1 MEAYTIKPVRSTAP
15 LLAQRFVET
24 KAQLARDR
32 ALFKRLDAELQADID
47 LTCPPR
53 HPLSSTSVV
62 PLHNS
67 VFGPLERRENRKTL
81 WLLIGTLNLAYPDHD
96 FTALTAGDF
105 VREASARTV
114 LVQLSTALGHLRHAA
129 STCVSSAS
137 PPKFST
143 SLSSL
148 SSSAGSATEEQPSTA
163 SAHPVLRQVLDPIID
178 LDDCE
183 VYSYA
188 PDFESDP
195 HNGESDSEE
204 ADSEDD
210 EANMCGGEDDEGLAW
225 PMDGFA
231 TPRLHRR
238 RSTRASRPTP
248 SPVLPR
254 GMSTKRSRSVASLS
268 ESTGGLLWS
277 SKCAACYFP
286 SLPAESRAHD
296 MVKLLFPQSQAQ
308 TTALRFALGASDRF
322 ASLYSVGSGHR
333 RSAWQAAEGL
343 SACLFCFPACT
354 ITSSPIHSFSVS
366 VSLWLISISSS
377 SRLVPKCTG
386 DLVLA
391 IVALLIPPLC
401 ESSSSSC

>member
-1 MEAYTIKPVRSTAP
+1 MKYLNDIPELDLLARALNFEAPGVKVASRVEAYTIKP
-15 LLAQRFVET
+15 
-24 KAQLARDR
+24 LARDR

-53 HPLSSTSVV
+53 QPLSSSTVV

-96 FTALTAGDF
+96 FTALSAGDF

-129 STCVSSAS
+129 STYVSSSS

-148 SSSAGSATEEQPSTA
+148 SSSAGSATDEPTSATPS
-163 SAHPVLRQVLDPIID
+163 HPVLRQVLDPIID

-188 PDFESDP
+188 PDFDSDP
-195 HNGESDSEE
+195 HNGESDSEDAE
-204 ADSEDD
+204 SED
-210 EANMCGGEDDEGLAW
+210 EACGGDDEGMAW

-238 RSTRASRPTP
+238 RSIRAARPTP
-248 SPVLPR
+248 SPVLPK
-254 GMSTKRSRSVASLS
+254 GMSNKRSRSMASLS

-277 SKCAACYFP
+277 SNYFF
-286 SLPAESRAHD
+286 LNR
-296 MVKLLFPQSQAQ
+296 KRKRLLF
-308 TTALRFALGASDRF
+308 
-322 ASLYSVGSGHR
+322 
-333 RSAWQAAEGL
+333 
-343 SACLFCFPACT
+343 
-354 ITSSPIHSFSVS
+354 
-366 VSLWLISISSS
+366 VSLWARATDSHPYIHLHQ
-377 SRLVPKCTG
+377 V
-386 DLVLA
+386 
-391 IVALLIPPLC
+391 VALPPGKRQRA
-401 ESSSSSC
+401 